1 MMTATIAAL
10 QDPPKAQEWV
20 HLTFQQYR
28 PYLDHCDQENILVV
42 GARDTLGIPC
52 GLAVAVAQSS
62 SASAATNFEDPD
74 SKWFLCSL
82 FVKESHRRM
91 GVGRSL
97 WSSLSS
103 ELGKR
108 GCDKLSLQIVLRE
121 NTLDAVEPFLGAMG
135 FQEIRRIAKV
145 FSFNK
150 EHIQES
156 PFTKGA
162 MANVFRAGDQFRLL
176 TFDELSEANLAELE
190 ANEGG
195 WYPAF
200 VSPLLGQQ
208 KFNQRCTTF
217 AVDPQTEKV
226 AGWITAIDVNQDQ
239 RILYRSFFT
248 REEYRDTPVG
258 FFLFVEAIK
267 NHLNYYMDRGGI
279 ASIPV
284 DNDRAM
290 RFTDLFFRNAV
301 DHISF
306 EITAAFGFLP
316 SLSHEFDNSSI

>member
-1 MMTATIAAL
+1 MNVSHIQSSAE
-10 QDPPKAQEWV
+10 AQEFK
-20 HLTFQQYR
+20 HLTFQQYQ
-28 PYLDHCDQENILVV
+28 PYLDHCNQENILVV
-42 GARDTLGIPC
+42 GVRDAMGIPC
-52 GLAVAVAQSS
+52 GLAVAVMGSD
-62 SASAATNFEDPD
+62 NH
-74 SKWFLCSL
+74 WFLCSL
-82 FVKESHRRM
+82 FVKEPYRRN
-91 GVGRSL
+91 GVGRDL
-97 WSSLSS
+97 WACLSS
-103 ELGKR
+103 ELRMR
-108 GCDKLSLQIVLRE
+108 GCKKLSLQTVLRE
-121 NTLDAVEPFLGAMG
+121 SMLGSVEAYLGAMG
-135 FQEIRRIAKV
+135 FLEIRRIAKV

-162 MANVFRAGDQFRLL
+162 MADVFRAGDQFRIL
-176 TFDELSEANLAELE
+176 TFDELTERNLAELA

-200 VSPLLGQQ
+200 VSPLLGQE
-208 KFNQRCTTF
+208 KFNRHCTTF

-267 NHLNYYMDRGGI
+267 NHLNHYMERGGI

-301 DHISF
+301 DHISY
-306 EITAAFGFLP
+306 EINALYLLNGGSTC
-316 SLSHEFDNSSI
+316 HR

>member
-1 MMTATIAAL
+1 MTATFGVL
-10 QDPPKAQEWV
+10 QDSKQSHEWK
-20 HLTFQQYR
+20 HLTFHQYQ
-28 PYLDHCDQENILVV
+28 PYLDHCDQENILAV
-42 GARDTLGIPC
+42 GARDMLGIPC
-52 GLAVAVAQSS
+52 GLAVAVMGSD
-62 SASAATNFEDPD
+62 NH
-74 SKWFLCSL
+74 WFLCSL
-82 FVKESHRRM
+82 FVKESYRRKE
-91 GVGRSL
+91 VGRGI

-103 ELGKR
+103 ELGLR
-108 GCDKLSLQIVLRE
+108 GCETLSLQTVLRE
-121 NTLDAVEPFLGAMG
+121 STLDAVEPYLEAMG

-156 PFTKGA
+156 PFTKGS
-162 MANVFRAGDQFRLL
+162 MASAFQAGDQFRLL
-176 TFDELSEANLAELE
+176 TFDELSEGNLAELS

-200 VSPLLGQQ
+200 VSPLLGQE
-208 KFNQRCTTF
+208 KFNRRCTTF
-217 AVDPQTEKV
+217 AVDPLTDKV
-226 AGWITAIDVNQDQ
+226 AGWITAIDVNSDQ

-279 ASIPV
+279 ASIPT

-301 DHISF
+301 DHISY
-306 EITAAFGFLP
+306 EITASYDCKKG
-316 SLSHEFDNSSI
+316 

>member
-1 MMTATIAAL
+1 MITTISAL
-10 QDPPKAQEWV
+10 QDSKQSQEWK
-20 HLTFQQYR
+20 HLTFRQYQ
-28 PYLDHCDQENILVV
+28 PYLDHCDQENILAV
-42 GARDTLGIPC
+42 GARDAMGIPC
-52 GLAVAVAQSS
+52 GLAVAVMGSE
-62 SASAATNFEDPD
+62 NR
-74 SKWFLCSL
+74 WFLCSL
-82 FVKESHRRM
+82 FIKESHRRQ
-91 GVGRSL
+91 GTGRHL
-97 WSSLSS
+97 WSCLSS
-103 ELGKR
+103 ELQQR
-108 GCDKLSLQIVLRE
+108 GCENLSLQTVLRE
-121 NTLDAVEPFLGAMG
+121 SALESVEPYLEAMG

-162 MANVFRAGDQFRLL
+162 MADVFRAGDQYRIL
-176 TFDELSEANLAELE
+176 TFDELSERNLAELS

-200 VSPLLGQQ
+200 VSPLLGQE
-208 KFNQRCTTF
+208 KFNRRCTTF
-217 AVDPQTEKV
+217 AVDPLTEKV

-279 ASIPV
+279 ASIPI

-301 DHISF
+301 DHISY
-306 EITAAFGFLP
+306 EITASYDCKKG
-316 SLSHEFDNSSI
+316 